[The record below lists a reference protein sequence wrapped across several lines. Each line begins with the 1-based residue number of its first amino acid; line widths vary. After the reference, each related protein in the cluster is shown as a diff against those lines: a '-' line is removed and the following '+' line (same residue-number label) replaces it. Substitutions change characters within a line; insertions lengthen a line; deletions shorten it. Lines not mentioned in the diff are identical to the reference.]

1 MARGDDMRLLQDGVV
16 AALAAIGLTAGVF
29 FLGFAHLPPRPR
41 GAHPAPGGL
50 RDGRARN
57 KRGKHAGAPAAEA
70 ASAIGLTA
78 VIFLLVSAIV
88 PPRRRGTIPAT
99 AVIETCGEAKTLE
112 YTVRALLRSRYEEG
126 GFSRVVIVDCGLADE
141 PRRVAELL
149 CRSEYEVYLCQR
161 EELTDFFT

>member
-1 MARGDDMRLLQDGVV
+1 MRLLQDGVV
-16 AALAAIGLTAGVF
+16 AALAAIGLTA
-29 FLGFAHLPPRPR
+29 
-41 GAHPAPGGL
+41 
-50 RDGRARN
+50 
-57 KRGKHAGAPAAEA
+57 
-70 ASAIGLTA
+70 
-78 VIFLLVSAIV
+78 VIFLLVSA
-88 PPRRRGTIPAT
+88 IPAT